1 MRRIEQKSKA
11 ASYTAVFFKVV
22 IIPAILFSV
31 GMSVYYIV
39 MTLINMLH

>member
-11 ASYTAVFFKVV
+11 VSITGVFFKVV

-31 GMSVYYIV
+31 GMAVYYIV
-39 MTLINMLH
+39 LTLIKMFQ